1 MLNGLAREFTS
12 RFPAAIRLILRDRS
26 VPVAIL
32 SSELDRSGWAEE
44 RRQSWEAAR
53 WIHQEEGQAVRLGG
67 GADTWSPN
75 VVCKKAAQYSGQRG
89 LEVAVSGPDGR
100 GRTLVDGGGE

>member
-44 RRQSWEAAR
+44 RRQSWEAAPG
-53 WIHQEEGQAVRLGG
+53 IHQEEGQAVRLGG

-89 LEVAVSGPDGR
+89 LEVAVSGPDAGGR
-100 GRTLVDGGGE
+100 SLRDGE

>member
-1 MLNGLAREFTS
+1 MVGEEAVLLQLGS
-12 RFPAAIRLILRDRS
+12 IRRK
-26 VPVAIL
+26 AK
-32 SSELDRSGWAEE
+32 E
-44 RRQSWEAAR
+44 
-53 WIHQEEGQAVRLGG
+53 GG
-67 GADTWSPN
+67 GLEEKATMRDTWSPN